1 MSLKVGMISLGCP
14 KNQVDAEIML
24 NTLVSDGYK
33 LCADEN
39 ECDVIIVNTCGFI
52 GDAKQEAINT
62 IIELGE
68 LKQTGKLKRMVVT
81 GCLAQRYSE
90 QILLELPEVDAV
102 VGLGENANISKVI
115 ECVAKDTAPFCLKGE
130 KENLSLDGDRV
141 LTTPNYTAYLRI
153 ADGCDNFCTYCAI
166 PYIRGKNRS
175 RRLENIIAEARSL
188 AEGGAKEIILVA
200 QDTTRYGDD
209 LYGKYM
215 LPELLDELQK
225 IEGIEW
231 IRMLYTYPDK
241 ITDELIDAIKRN
253 DKVLHYLDIPMQHR
267 STSVLK
273 AMNRHYSGEELDK
286 LLDKLRSAIPD
297 ITIRTTF
304 IVGFPGETD
313 EDFTELCE
321 FVQRAKFNRMGAFCY
336 SAEEDT
342 PAAEFDGQIDEDVKQ
357 RRHEVLMAEQSVVND
372 TQAENQIGKVHTCL
386 VEGYDRMNKCYF
398 GRTKMDAPDIDG
410 KIFFMSED
418 KYNPGDMVELKV
430 YDRIDYD
437 LLGQVDNP

>member
-24 NTLVSDGYK
+24 NTLVADGYT

-68 LKQTGKLKRMVVT
+68 LKQTGKLKKIVVT

-90 QILLELPEVDAV
+90 QILSELPEVDAV
-102 VGLGENANISKVI
+102 VGLGENVNIAKVV
-115 ECVAKDTAPFCLKGE
+115 ECVAKDTAPFCLRGE

-175 RRLENIIAEARSL
+175 RKLENIIAEARSL

-215 LPELLDELQK
+215 LPTLLDELQK
-225 IEGIEW
+225 IDGIEW

-241 ITDELIDAIKRN
+241 ITDELIDAMKRN

-267 STSVLK
+267 STTVLK
-273 AMNRHYSGEELDK
+273 AMNRHYAGEELDR
-286 LLDKLRSAIPD
+286 LIEKLRSSMPD

-342 PAAEFDGQIDEDVKQ
+342 PAAEFDGQIEESVKQ
-357 RRHEVLMAEQSVVND
+357 RRHEVIMAEQSVVND
-372 TQAENQIGKVHTCL
+372 KQAENQIGKVHTCL

-418 KYNPGDMVELKV
+418 KHNAGDMVELKV

-437 LLGQVDNP
+437 LLGEII

>member
-68 LKQTGKLKRMVVT
+68 LKQTGKLKKIVVT

-241 ITDELIDAIKRN
+241 ITDELIDAMKRN

-313 EDFTELCE
+313 EDFAELCE
-321 FVQRAKFNRMGAFCY
+321 FVQKAKFNRMGAFCY

-372 TQAENQIGKVHTCL
+372 KQAENQIGKVHTCL

-437 LLGQVDNP
+437 LLGEII

>member
-24 NTLVSDGYK
+24 NTLVADGYT

-68 LKQTGKLKRMVVT
+68 LKQTGKLKKIVVT

-90 QILLELPEVDAV
+90 QILSELPEVDAV
-102 VGLGENANISKVI
+102 VGLGENVNIAKVV
-115 ECVAKDTAPFCLKGE
+115 ECVAKDTAPFCLRGE

-175 RRLENIIAEARSL
+175 RKLENIIAEARSL

-215 LPELLDELQK
+215 LPTLLDELQK
-225 IEGIEW
+225 IDGIEW

-241 ITDELIDAIKRN
+241 ITDELIDAMKRN

-267 STSVLK
+267 STTVLK
-273 AMNRHYSGEELDK
+273 AMNRHYAGEELDT
-286 LLDKLRSAIPD
+286 LLDRLRSSMPD

-304 IVGFPGETD
+304 IDYRQHTHICLDP
-313 EDFTELCE
+313 L
-321 FVQRAKFNRMGAFCY
+321 AFY
-336 SAEEDT
+336 S
-342 PAAEFDGQIDEDVKQ
+342 G
-357 RRHEVLMAEQSVVND
+357 
-372 TQAENQIGKVHTCL
+372 
-386 VEGYDRMNKCYF
+386 
-398 GRTKMDAPDIDG
+398 
-410 KIFFMSED
+410 
-418 KYNPGDMVELKV
+418 
-430 YDRIDYD
+430 
-437 LLGQVDNP
+437 